1 MNVIIIRTTLGNK
14 PRQGVDCNNKR
25 IDLSECA
32 GQSARHP
39 ETNTPPASTISE
51 MSMFAVVS
59 TRCHKYSI
67 AYHIFLELIRSPPLP
82 HTRTNK
88 HINVLDD
95 LFWVVFWK
103 ERGTKKRKQKK
114 TYQKTSFGSRLWD
127 GGRGEGSPMHFCFLF
142 LIFFCFFQLFWLF
155 SMGHSP
161 KSLLFYFLFFHCL
174 FWFSRWGPPRRISK
188 YVFFCVFQPKGL
200 PKGQM
205 VAMTMN
211 VLKWTPKFGFCFWN
225 IQCNLRIAVIF
236 F

>member
-14 PRQGVDCNNKR
+14 PRQGVDCNNER

-39 ETNTPPASTISE
+39 ETNTPRASTISE

-59 TRCHKYSI
+59 TRCHKYSN
-67 AYHIFLELIRSPPLP
+67 AYRIFLELIRSPPLP
-82 HTRTNK
+82 HTRTK
-88 HINVLDD
+88 KQVVLDD

-114 TYQKTSFGSRLWD
+114 NIPKNKFWEPTLGWGKGRRL
-127 GGRGEGSPMHFCFLF
+127 SNAFLF

-155 SMGHSP
+155 SMGPSP
-161 KSLLFYFLFFHCL
+161 KSLLFLFFVFPMFIL
-174 FWFSRWGPPRRISK
+174 VFSMGPSPKNLKIC
-188 YVFFCVFQPKGL
+188 FFSVFQPKGL

-211 VLKWTPKFGFCFWN
+211 VLKWRPKFGLCFGTFSLT
-225 IQCNLRIAVIF
+225 CLL
-236 F
+236 